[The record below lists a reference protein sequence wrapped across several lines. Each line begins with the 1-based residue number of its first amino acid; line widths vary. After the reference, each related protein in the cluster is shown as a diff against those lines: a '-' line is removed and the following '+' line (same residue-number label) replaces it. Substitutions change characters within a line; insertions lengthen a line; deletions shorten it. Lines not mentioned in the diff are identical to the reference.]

1 MSADAAMA
9 RRLQVGRKAPLLLRS
24 HTVHDAGSRPIE
36 FAEAHYVSSRF
47 ALTLDMKRG
56 TARNHCERSRNQS
69 GWTVPV
75 YEARS

>member
-1 MSADAAMA
+1 VSADAAMA
-9 RRLQVGRKAPLLLRS
+9 RRLQVGREAPLLLRS

-56 TARNHCERSRNQS
+56 AR
-69 GWTVPV
+69 
-75 YEARS
+75 